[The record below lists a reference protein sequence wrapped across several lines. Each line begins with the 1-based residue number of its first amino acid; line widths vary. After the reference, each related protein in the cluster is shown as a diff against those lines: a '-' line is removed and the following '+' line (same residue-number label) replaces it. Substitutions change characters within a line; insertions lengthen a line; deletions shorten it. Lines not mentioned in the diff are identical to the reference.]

1 MGRRKK
7 KEDRG
12 LIPDPR
18 YNNILITRF
27 INRLM
32 KQGKKSVAQKVLYDA
47 LDIIKEKLDKNPIEI
62 FDKAIKNVS
71 PLLEVRSRRVGGAHY
86 QIPFPVN
93 GDRKQTLA
101 IRWLIMAARTPK
113 GKPMGQR
120 LAKEFMDA
128 SRDTGA
134 AVKNKNDVQRMAEA
148 NRAFA
153 RFAWH

>member
-47 LDIIKEKLDKNPIEI
+47 LDIIKEKLEKNPIEI

-86 QIPFPVN
+86 QIPFPVH

-101 IRWLIMAARTPK
+101 IRWLITAARTRK
-113 GKPMGQR
+113 GKPMSQR
-120 LAKEFMDA
+120 LAQEFMDA
-128 SRDTGA
+128 SSDTGG
-134 AVKNKNDVQRMAEA
+134 AVKKKNDVQRMAEA

>member
-7 KEDRG
+7 RKDRG

-32 KQGKKSVAQKVLYDA
+32 KQGKKSVARKVLYGA
-47 LDIIKEKLDKNPIEI
+47 LDIIKEKLEKNPIEI
-62 FDKAIKNVS
+62 FDKAIKNAS

-86 QIPFPVN
+86 QIPFPVH

-101 IRWLIMAARTPK
+101 IRWLIIAARTQK
-113 GKPMGQR
+113 GKPMSQR
-120 LAKEFMDA
+120 LAGELMDA
-128 SRDTGA
+128 SSGTGG
-134 AVKNKNDVQRMAEA
+134 AVKKKNDVQRMAEA

>member
-12 LIPDPR
+12 LTPDPR

-47 LDIIKEKLDKNPIEI
+47 LDIIKDKLAKNPIEI

-86 QIPFPVN
+86 QIPFPVH

-101 IRWLIMAARTPK
+101 IRWLITAARTRK

-120 LAKEFMDA
+120 LAQEFMDA
-128 SRDTGA
+128 SSDTGG
-134 AVKNKNDVQRMAEA
+134 AVKKKNDVQRMAEA

>member
-7 KEDRG
+7 KEERG
-12 LIPDPR
+12 LRPDPR
-18 YNNILITRF
+18 YNHILISRF

-32 KQGKKSVAQKVLYDA
+32 KGGKKSTAEGVLYGA
-47 LDIIKEKLDKNPIEI
+47 LDIIKKKLKKNPIEI
-62 FDKAIKNVS
+62 LDKAIKNVS

-86 QIPFPVN
+86 QIPFDVK

-101 IRWLIMAARTPK
+101 IRWLIMTARARK
-113 GKPMGQR
+113 GKPMRER
-120 LAKEFMDA
+120 LAEELTDA
-128 SRDTGA
+128 SNNTGR
-134 AVKNKNDVQRMAEA
+134 AVKKKNDTHRMAQA

>member
-12 LIPDPR
+12 LKLDPK
-18 YNNILITRF
+18 YNNLLITRF

-32 KQGKKSVAQKVLYDA
+32 KQGKKSVAQKVLYGA
-47 LDIIKEKLDKNPIEI
+47 LDIIKENLEKNPIEV

-86 QIPFPVN
+86 QIPFEVR
-93 GDRKQTLA
+93 GDRRQALA
-101 IRWLIMAARTPK
+101 IRWLIMAARARK
-113 GKPMGQR
+113 GKPMSEK
-120 LAKEFMDA
+120 LAQELMDA
-128 SRDTGA
+128 SNNTGA
-134 AVKNKNDVQRMAEA
+134 AIKRKNDTHRMAEA

>member
-12 LIPDPR
+12 LKPDPQ
-18 YNNILITRF
+18 YNNILVARF

-32 KQGKKSVAQKVLYDA
+32 KQGKKSVAQKVLYGA
-47 LDIIKEKLDKNPIEI
+47 FDIIKEKLDKNPIEI

-86 QIPFPVN
+86 QIPFEVR

-101 IRWLIMAARTPK
+101 IRWIIMAARTRK
-113 GKPMGQR
+113 GKPMRER
-120 LAKEFMDA
+120 LAEELIDA
-128 SRDTGA
+128 QNNTGA
-134 AVKNKNDVQRMAEA
+134 AIKKKSDTHRMAEA

>member
-7 KEDRG
+7 KKDRG
-12 LIPDPR
+12 LIPDPK

-32 KQGKKSVAQKVLYDA
+32 KQGKKSVAQTVLYDA
-47 LDIIKEKLDKNPIEI
+47 LDIIKDKLEKNPIEI

-86 QIPFPVN
+86 QIPFPVH

-101 IRWLIMAARTPK
+101 IRWLILAARTRK
-113 GKPMGQR
+113 GKPMRER
-120 LAKEFMDA
+120 LAQELMDA
-128 SRDTGA
+128 SSDTGG
-134 AVKNKNDVQRMAEA
+134 AVKKKNDVQRMAEA

>member
-12 LIPDPR
+12 LGPDPK

-32 KQGKKSVAQKVLYDA
+32 KQGKKSVAQKVLYGA
-47 LDIIKEKLDKNPIEI
+47 LDIVKEKLNKNPIEI

-71 PLLEVRSRRVGGAHY
+71 PLLEVRSRRIGGAHY
-86 QIPFPVN
+86 QIPFEVH
-93 GDRKQTLA
+93 GDRKQALA
-101 IRWLIMAARTPK
+101 IRWIIMAARARK
-113 GKPMGQR
+113 GKPMKEK
-120 LAKEFMDA
+120 LAQELIDA
-128 SRDTGA
+128 QNNTGA
-134 AVKNKNDVQRMAEA
+134 AIKKKNDTHRMAEA

>member
-7 KEDRG
+7 KKDRG
-12 LIPDPR
+12 LIPDPK

-32 KQGKKSVAQKVLYDA
+32 KQGKKSVAQTVLYDA
-47 LDIIKEKLDKNPIEI
+47 LDIIKDKLDKNPIEI
-62 FDKAIKNVS
+62 FDKAIKSVS

-86 QIPFPVN
+86 QIPFPVH

-101 IRWLIMAARTPK
+101 IRWLIMAARTRK

-120 LAKEFMDA
+120 LAQEFMDA
-128 SRDTGA
+128 SSDTGG
-134 AVKNKNDVQRMAEA
+134 AVKKKNDVQRMAEA

>member
-47 LDIIKEKLDKNPIEI
+47 LDIIKEKLEKNPIEI

-86 QIPFPVN
+86 QIPFPVH

-101 IRWLIMAARTPK
+101 IRWLIMAARTRK

-120 LAKEFMDA
+120 LAQEFMDA
-128 SRDTGA
+128 SSDTGG
-134 AVKNKNDVQRMAEA
+134 AVKKKNDVQRMAEA

>member
-7 KEDRG
+7 KEDRE

-18 YNNILITRF
+18 YNNLLITRF

-32 KQGKKSVAQKVLYDA
+32 KQGKKSVAQNVLYGA
-47 LDIIKEKLDKNPIEI
+47 LDIIKDKLKKNPIEI
-62 FDKAIKNVS
+62 FDKAVKNAS

-86 QIPFPVN
+86 QIPFPVH

-101 IRWLIMAARTPK
+101 MRWLILAARARK
-113 GKPMGQR
+113 GKPMSER
-120 LAKEFMDA
+120 LAEEFMDA
-128 SRDTGA
+128 SEDTGG
-134 AVKNKNDVQRMAEA
+134 AVKKKNDVQRMAEA